1 MARKQF
7 VGIEFAIDLGDRIK
21 IVRVE
26 KAKYDHFA
34 YRPDM
39 GGIVGCFDT
48 FNSVVWAAPLSSV
61 YYIKNMEEGEW

>member
-1 MARKQF
+1 MARKPF
-7 VGIEFAIDLGDRIK
+7 VGIEFAISLGNSTK

-26 KAKYDHFA
+26 KSKYDHFG

>member
-1 MARKQF
+1 MSRKQF

-21 IVRVE
+21 IVRIE
-26 KAKYDHFA
+26 KTRYDHFG

-39 GGIVGCFDT
+39 GGIVGCFNE

-61 YYIKNMEEGEW
+61 FYIKNMEEGEW